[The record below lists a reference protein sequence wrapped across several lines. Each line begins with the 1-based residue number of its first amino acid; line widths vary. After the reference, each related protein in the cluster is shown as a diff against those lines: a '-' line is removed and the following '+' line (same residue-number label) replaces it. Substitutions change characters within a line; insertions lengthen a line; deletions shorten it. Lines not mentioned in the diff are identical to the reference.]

1 MKIDI
6 NFPSAT
12 ISSANEQQ
20 RARST
25 VHHMDPQDGLDPGQI
40 QQGGATA
47 RVSAT
52 VGVSR
57 TAGVSDTADVS
68 GVTHSIGDLA
78 TLVQSSADVRP
89 ARVEALRD
97 AISQGTY
104 QVSPDR
110 IAASMLAQ
118 ATSKLR

>member
-25 VHHMDPQDGLDPGQI
+25 LRHMDPQDELNPGQV

-47 RVSAT
+47 RRNCLRT

-57 TAGVSDTADVS
+57 TAGVSDTAMF
-68 GVTHSIGDLA
+68 
-78 TLVQSSADVRP
+78 P
-89 ARVEALRD
+89 A
-97 AISQGTY
+97 
-104 QVSPDR
+104 
-110 IAASMLAQ
+110 
-118 ATSKLR
+118 